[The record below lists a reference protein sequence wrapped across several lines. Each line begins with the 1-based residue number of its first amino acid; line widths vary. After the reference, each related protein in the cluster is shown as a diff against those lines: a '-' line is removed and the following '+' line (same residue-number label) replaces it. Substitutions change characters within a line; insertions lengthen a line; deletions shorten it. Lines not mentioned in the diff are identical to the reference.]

1 MEGRPWFHHR
11 AASCLLATPPQSKD
25 PVISRLDDEGG
36 CDEVAVSAARR
47 MGQGPWTGGMNGLSL
62 GVDIGTS
69 ASKGTL
75 ARPDGSVFATAVRP
89 HGVER
94 PHPGWVEQDAD
105 GVWWEDFC
113 ALCHELVPLA
123 DDEVAGVCCS
133 GLGPCV
139 LVADAN
145 GNPLRPAILYGVDT
159 RAVRE
164 IHDLTARLGPDEI
177 LARCGS
183 PLTSQAVGPKLA
195 WLRANEPEVW
205 EETARV
211 FMASSWLV
219 HKLTG
224 EYVLDHH
231 SASQSDPLYE
241 LAANAWIED
250 WAAEIAPGLRLPRLL
265 WPAEVAGSVSHSAAE
280 ATGLAAGTPVAA
292 GTIDT
297 WAEAASVGVRNPG
310 DMMLMYGTT
319 MFLVEV
325 LSQARPDDRLW
336 STASLFPGTRNLAG
350 GMAAS
355 GALTTWFKEMAGGLP
370 YETLVKEATQTPS
383 GSNGL
388 VVLPYFAGERAPL
401 FDTEARGVICG
412 LNLDHTRGHLYRAL
426 LEGTAYGVR
435 HILEVMSE
443 AGGTGRRIVAVGGG
457 TKGGLWTE
465 VVSNVI
471 DKPQDLPEVGIGA
484 SYGDAFFAAIATGSS
499 EPGDQ
504 WNSVVHRVEP
514 KSEHRDVYDELYAT
528 YRELYPATRE
538 QLHALAE
545 IQRRH

>member
-1 MEGRPWFHHR
+1 
-11 AASCLLATPPQSKD
+11 
-25 PVISRLDDEGG
+25 
-36 CDEVAVSAARR
+36 
-47 MGQGPWTGGMNGLSL
+47 MNGLLL
-62 GVDIGTS
+62 GVDIGT
-69 ASKGTL
+69 ATSKGTL
-75 ARPDGSVFATAVRP
+75 ARPDGSVCATAERP
-89 HGVER
+89 HGVSR

-113 ALCHELVPLA
+113 DLCRELVPKA
-123 DDEVAGVCCS
+123 DDDIAGVCCS

-139 LVADAN
+139 VAADVN
-145 GNPLRPAILYGVDT
+145 GHPLRPAILYGVDT
-159 RAVRE
+159 RAATE
-164 IHDLTARLGPDEI
+164 IQELTVLLGAEEI

-205 EETARV
+205 DRTMYV
-211 FMASSWLV
+211 FMASSYLV
-219 HKLTG
+219 YRLTG
-224 EYVLDHH
+224 EYILDHH

-241 LAANAWIED
+241 LAANEWIED
-250 WAAEIAPGLRLPRLL
+250 WASEVAPGLRLPRLL
-265 WPAEVAGSVSHSAAE
+265 WPGEIAGSVSRLAADT
-280 ATGLAAGTPVAA
+280 TGLAPGTPVAA

-297 WAEAASVGVRNPG
+297 WAEAASVGVRNAG

-325 LSQARPDDRLW
+325 LSQARPDHRLW
-336 STASLFPGTRNLAG
+336 STVSLFAGTHNLAG

-355 GALTTWFKEMAGGLP
+355 GALTSWFKDVVGLS
-370 YETLVKEATQTPS
+370 YETLIQEAAESSS

-401 FDTEARGVICG
+401 FDTRARGVICG
-412 LNLDHTRGHLYRAL
+412 LNLGHTRGDLYRAL
-426 LEGTAYGVR
+426 LEGTAFGVQ

-465 VVSNVI
+465 IVSNVI
-471 DKPQDLPEVGIGA
+471 EMPQDLPEVGIGA
-484 SYGDAFFAAIATGSS
+484 SYGDAFLAAVATGLA
-499 EPGDQ
+499 EPGDE
-504 WNSVVHRVEP
+504 WNSVAHRVEP
-514 KSEHRDVYDELYAT
+514 NSEHRDVYDELYAT

-538 QLHALAE
+538 HLHALADM
-545 IQRRH
+545 QGGRYVTK